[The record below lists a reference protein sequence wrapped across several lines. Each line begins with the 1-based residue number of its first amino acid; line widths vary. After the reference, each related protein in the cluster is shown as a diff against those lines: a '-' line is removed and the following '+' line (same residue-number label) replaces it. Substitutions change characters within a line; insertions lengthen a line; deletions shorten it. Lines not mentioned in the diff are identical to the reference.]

1 MAASEKVGIEI
12 ELMNADTA
20 LRTLQRIDETV
31 RNLGRKK
38 TMIKLDDGSIDSIDN
53 QIKKIQDRLDALRA
67 AKKIGVITPEE
78 TEEAKRLEAQL
89 RLIKRGLKDGTAE
102 ARTFKQEFNSIS
114 SKVAHIGSALQSFGN
129 AMTTLTS
136 PFRRITD
143 GILMGTGYKLLNSFT
158 EGFEKGFTR
167 YDTMKKYPKIMAAFG
182 YSADEAQKSI
192 DALDLSVRGLPTG
205 LDEMVDLAQR
215 FTATTGDI
223 QKGTDLAIA
232 TNRAFLASMST
243 DAQRYQGMMQLQ
255 DVLGGKDMNAR
266 EWNSLVSSMTPAIV
280 KMGESLGYTSKNMD
294 EWIQKV
300 RDGKVSN
307 EDFIDTLIKI
317 GGNGGVLQKMADESK
332 DTWQAFFANVGNASS
347 RMLAHVVEALDTV
360 SQSVVGKDVN
370 QLFADTFI
378 PAIDRASES
387 IQKWIKAHPEE
398 ITDFFKSLA
407 NIDWGSLVKGY
418 VKGMGLMA
426 KATEGFLKLFGDKG
440 LGRVGMF
447 LGAGGGIGKFSTII
461 GGLLKGTR
469 HLWALLGVGGKWI
482 GGKLGKVG
490 IFEKIASIFGS
501 KKGIADAG
509 KVAKT
514 IPSVSDTFKS
524 ALNSLSGLI
533 QVAGAVLITSGTAF
547 VVTEATK
554 RGIANFK
561 EALNL
566 LKDIEWSDAKKL
578 LLGIG
583 GFLGGSAIVGGVVGK
598 FGVKAGTFAIIG
610 ETIVGLLTSI
620 ASGFF
625 AADMA
630 LIKTGLKNFSEA
642 VGYVHDAVS
651 GIKELQG
658 LGDISKIADKVERI
672 RRQMWEIKDA
682 FEGKQGDKMDRGVVQ
697 KGMPTFSK
705 GTADSMKNFKDAVTY
720 IKDSITGLNEL
731 ATLGININIT
741 SKIEQMKRALSSVA
755 KALNGG
761 DGEKPIPII
770 GEDKVSSM
778 KNMADAV
785 THLHTL
791 VDNLNSLATIGINQ
805 NILIKLQ
812 QIKRAIHQVETTFP
826 NMLNGISGP
835 ANLSKN
841 ANAMADGIRGLRRVV
856 WHLNQLAGLSVNND
870 GISAVVGQI
879 KTALEE
885 LQSLSGLLELDI
897 QVKLTSKF
905 KTSVDTVVKQINNG
919 KKRIDDAM
927 KKIPSA
933 ITKHI
938 SVTITASV
946 NTRQAVAAI
955 TRGASYVEAI
965 ARQNRHRT
973 INDAKGGLI
982 YRAKGGSVP
991 WKRRGTDTVPAM
1003 LTPGE
1008 YVHNKRAVSTFGIDF
1023 MRKVN
1028 NLDVK
1033 GAMNELMHRAGNMA
1047 NVNRGTTIN
1056 NYNNNQ
1062 KVVINNNG
1070 NPGAGFTFKSASRF
1084 VGAI

>member
-1 MAASEKVGIEI
+1 MAATEKVGIEI
-12 ELMNADTA
+12 ELMNADEAYKT
-20 LRTLQRIDETV
+20 LRNIDETV

-67 AKKIGVITPEE
+67 AKKVGVITPEE

-102 ARTFKQEFNSIS
+102 ARSFKQEFNSIS
-114 SKVAHIGSALQSFGN
+114 SKVAHVGSALQSFGN

-136 PFRRITD
+136 PFRRVTD

-182 YSADEAQKSI
+182 YSAEEAQTSI
-192 DALDLSVRGLPTG
+192 DALDKSVRGLPTG

-223 QKGTDLAIA
+223 DKGTKLAIA
-232 TNRAFLASMST
+232 ANNAFLASMST
-243 DAQRYQGMMQLQ
+243 DTQKYQGMMQLQ

-300 RDGKVSN
+300 RDGKVDN
-307 EDFIDTLIKI
+307 EDFINTLIKI
-317 GGNGGVLQKMADESK
+317 GNEGGVLEAMARESK
-332 DTWQAFFANVGNASS
+332 DTWQAFFANVGNAAS
-347 RMLAHVVEALDTV
+347 RMMAKIITSMDEVVKALGLTD
-360 SQSVVGKDVN
+360 KDGN
-370 QLFADTFI
+370 
-378 PAIDRASES
+378 AIDSVNLLLSNKLIPTIDDMAVRV
-387 IQKWIKAHPEE
+387 QKWIKAHPEE
-398 ITDFFKSLA
+398 ITNFFKDLKS
-407 NIDWGSLVKGY
+407 IDWGGLVRGY
-418 VKGMGLMA
+418 VKGMGLML
-426 KATEGFLKLFGDKG
+426 KVTERFFKLFDGKG
-440 LGRVGMF
+440 LGLVGGF
-447 LGAGGGIGKFSTII
+447 LGAGGGIGKAATII

-469 HLWALLGVGGKWI
+469 HLWALLGVGGKWL
-482 GGKLGKVG
+482 GGKLGKIG

-501 KKGIADAG
+501 KKSIVDAG
-509 KVAKT
+509 QAAKT
-514 IPSVSDTFKS
+514 IPSVADTFKS

-533 QVAGAVLITSGTAF
+533 KVAGAVLITSGTAY

-561 EALNL
+561 EMITM
-566 LKDIEWSDAKKL
+566 LKDMDWSAAAKL
-578 LLGIG
+578 AGGIVT
-583 GFLGGSAIVGGVVGK
+583 FLGASAGLGALVGK
-598 FGVKAGTFAIIG
+598 FGVTGGTYAIIG
-610 ETIVGLLTSI
+610 ETIVGLITAI

-630 LIKTGLKNFSEA
+630 MLT
-642 VGYVHDAVS
+642 S
-651 GIKELQG
+651 GIKNFVKSINLLKDIPDVNTFGDVTSKIGNAITVMNDIASLIQGRYVDKMVKEGGIQGISFIKATELTNLANGIEQLKKIAIKLNALAGITVNDPSQTIDDIKSACDKLQGIRGPKKLLQHATAVADALVQIESMAKSFNKLAGISVNVDGVSAFVQQLKDALAELQG
-658 LGDISKIADKVERI
+658 LSQTMTLDIKVVL
-672 RRQMWEIKDA
+672 
-682 FEGKQGDKMDRGVVQ
+682 GSG
-697 KGMPTFSK
+697 
-705 GTADSMKNFKDAVTY
+705 FK
-720 IKDSITGLNEL
+720 
-731 ATLGININIT
+731 
-741 SKIEQMKRALSSVA
+741 SSV
-755 KALNGG
+755 
-761 DGEKPIPII
+761 DG
-770 GEDKVSSM
+770 
-778 KNMADAV
+778 
-785 THLHTL
+785 
-791 VDNLNSLATIGINQ
+791 
-805 NILIKLQ
+805 
-812 QIKRAIHQVETTFP
+812 
-826 NMLNGISGP
+826 
-835 ANLSKN
+835 
-841 ANAMADGIRGLRRVV
+841 
-856 WHLNQLAGLSVNND
+856 
-870 GISAVVGQI
+870 
-879 KTALEE
+879 
-885 LQSLSGLLELDI
+885 
-897 QVKLTSKF
+897 
-905 KTSVDTVVKQINNG
+905 VVKQINNG

-955 TRGASYVEAI
+955 TNGASYVEAI

-982 YRAKGGSVP
+982 YRAKGGGVP

-1008 YVHNKRAVSTFGIDF
+1008 YVHNKRAVSTFGLDF

-1062 KVVINNNG
+1062 RVVINNNG

>member
-1 MAASEKVGIEI
+1 MAGTSEFVGIELKLEGAAGVRDMLERI
-12 ELMNADTA
+12 EDLKKSVEGRLEIKASTEQA
-20 LRTLQRIDETV
+20 
-31 RNLGRKK
+31 RKK
-38 TMIKLDDGSIDSIDN
+38 ILELKADMDSLRKTMENSDKGSDVYKSASKDLKELRQQSRLANTEMRILNKASQEATKIDN
-53 QIKKIQDRLDALRA
+53 EIAKAQREAAREAERMAKEEERAAREAERLAAQAPKIQTFGQAFNA
-67 AKKIGVITPEE
+67 A
-78 TEEAKRLEAQL
+78 
-89 RLIKRGLKDGTAE
+89 
-102 ARTFKQEFNSIS
+102 S
-114 SKVAHIGSALQSFGN
+114 SRIAHAGSALQSFGN
-129 AMTTLTS
+129 AMTQLTS
-136 PFRRITD
+136 PFKRLTN
-143 GILMGTGYKLLNSFT
+143 GIVMGAGYKVLNSFT
-158 EGFEKGFTR
+158 EGFERGFTR

-182 YSADEAQKSI
+182 YSADEAEASI
-192 DALDLSVRGLPTG
+192 KALDLSVRGLPTG

-223 QKGTDLAIA
+223 EKGTQLAIA

-243 DAQRYQGMMQLQ
+243 DTQRYQGMMQLQ

-398 ITDFFKSLA
+398 ITNFFKDLA
-407 NIDWGSLVKGY
+407 SIDWGSLVRGY
-418 VKGMGLMA
+418 AKGMLTMIKLG
-426 KATEGFLKLFGDKG
+426 ERFVKLFSGKG
-440 LGRVGMF
+440 LGAVGWF
-447 LGAGGGIGKFSTII
+447 FGAGGGIGRAATIL
-461 GGLLKGTR
+461 GGLLKGLR
-469 HLWALLGVGGKWI
+469 HPLAAIFALISKAGIGKI
-482 GGKLGKVG
+482 G
-490 IFEKIASIFGS
+490 IFGKIASIFGKS
-501 KKGIADAG
+501 KDIKAAG
-509 KVAKT
+509 DVGSAITTASPKLISA
-514 IPSVSDTFKS
+514 FKNM
-524 ALNSLSGLI
+524 ALLSGI
-533 QVAGAVLITSGTAF
+533 VTMPAITGF
-547 VVTEATK
+547 VVTEALK
-554 RGIANFK
+554 KGVENFK
-561 EALNL
+561 EMITMF
-566 LKDIEWSDAKKL
+566 KDMDWSAAAKL
-578 LLGIG
+578 AGGIVT
-583 GFLGGSAIVGGVVGK
+583 FLGASAGLGALVGK
-598 FGVKAGTFAIIG
+598 FGVTGGTYTIIG
-610 ETIVGLLTSI
+610 ETIVGLITAI

-630 LIKTGLKNFSEA
+630 MLT
-642 VGYVHDAVS
+642 S
-651 GIKELQG
+651 GIKNFVKSINLLKDIPDVNTFGDVTSKIGNAITVMNDIASLIQGRYVDKMVKEGGIQGISFIKAAELTNLANGIEQLKEIAIKLNALAGITVNDTSQTIDDIKSACDELQGIRGPKNLLEHATAVADALVQIESMAKSFNKLAGISVNVDGVSAFVQQLKDALAELQG
-658 LGDISKIADKVERI
+658 LSQTMTLDIKVVL
-672 RRQMWEIKDA
+672 
-682 FEGKQGDKMDRGVVQ
+682 GSG
-697 KGMPTFSK
+697 
-705 GTADSMKNFKDAVTY
+705 FK
-720 IKDSITGLNEL
+720 
-731 ATLGININIT
+731 
-741 SKIEQMKRALSSVA
+741 SSV
-755 KALNGG
+755 
-761 DGEKPIPII
+761 DG
-770 GEDKVSSM
+770 
-778 KNMADAV
+778 
-785 THLHTL
+785 
-791 VDNLNSLATIGINQ
+791 
-805 NILIKLQ
+805 
-812 QIKRAIHQVETTFP
+812 
-826 NMLNGISGP
+826 
-835 ANLSKN
+835 
-841 ANAMADGIRGLRRVV
+841 
-856 WHLNQLAGLSVNND
+856 
-870 GISAVVGQI
+870 
-879 KTALEE
+879 
-885 LQSLSGLLELDI
+885 
-897 QVKLTSKF
+897 
-905 KTSVDTVVKQINNG
+905 VVKQINNG

-955 TRGASYVEAI
+955 TNGASYVEAI

-982 YRAKGGSVP
+982 YRAKGGGVP

-1008 YVHNKRAVSTFGIDF
+1008 YVHNRRAVSTFGIDF

-1047 NVNRGTTIN
+1047 NVNRGAVVTN
-1056 NYNNNQ
+1056 NYNNQ
-1062 KVVINNNG
+1062 RVTINNNG